1 MQIEQKLLKL
11 GVKLPSAPSPAAN
24 YETSII
30 TDLEYGIDSVNRKLM
45 FISGHV
51 AKDENGDIIFPG
63 KVPNIVSIEE
73 AYQAAKLTTI
83 NCLATIKTKIG
94 SLDQIEQFLKV
105 TCFINATDDFLEHP
119 KVANGCSD
127 FLVELFGDRGRHTR
141 SAVGSVSLPMNTSVE
156 IEMILLVNTTKN

>member
-11 GVKLPSAPSPAAN
+11 VVKLPSAPSPAAN
-24 YETSII
+24 YETSMI
-30 TDLEYGIDSVNRKLM
+30 TDLEHETDSRNRKLM

-51 AKDENGDIIFPG
+51 AKDENGNIIFPG
-63 KVPNIVSIEE
+63 KVPNIVSTEE

-94 SLDQIEQFLKV
+94 SLDKIEQFLKV
-105 TCFINATDDFLEHP
+105 TCFINATDDFKEHP

-156 IEMILLVNTTKN
+156 IEMILLVNITKN